1 MDSTMA
7 KIKITQTKGL
17 SGQTKRQRET
27 LKALGLR
34 KISSTAEHES
44 NSAIDGMVAKVQH
57 LVKVENI

>member
-1 MDSTMA
+1 MA

-17 SGQTKRQRET
+17 SGHTKRQRDT

-34 KISSTAEHES
+34 KVNSTVEKDV
-44 NSAIDGMVAKVQH
+44 NPAILGLVNKVHH

>member
-1 MDSTMA
+1 MG

-17 SGQTKRQRET
+17 SGHTQRQRDT

-34 KISSTAEHES
+34 KVNSTVEKEV
-44 NSAIDGMVAKVQH
+44 NPAILGLVNKVQH